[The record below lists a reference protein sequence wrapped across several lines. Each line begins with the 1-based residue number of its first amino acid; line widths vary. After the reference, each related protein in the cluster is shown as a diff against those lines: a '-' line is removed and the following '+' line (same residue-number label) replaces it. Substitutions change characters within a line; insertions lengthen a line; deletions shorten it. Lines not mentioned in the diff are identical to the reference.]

1 MTLPALADMLVPRR
15 QIPTRGLFD
24 QLVDLLGE
32 AIVGG
37 RYAPGERLHID
48 QFCDGY
54 GVSRTVMRE
63 ALRVLQAKGLVT
75 AKPNVGTLV
84 RPTDQWNLLD
94 ADVLRWRRSTNCADQ
109 IDMDIAVL
117 AMRLLGLHDELH
129 GNTVF
134 EQLLENVADIRCTL
148 PTVSDTVRDEMPPT
162 GQLAAP
168 GSTSPDGRRSEIGGT
183 YVTFDLA
190 RTTA

>member
-37 RYAPGERLHID
+37 RYAPGERLHVD
-48 QFCDGY
+48 QLCDGY
-54 GVSRTVMRE
+54 SVSRTVMRE
-63 ALRVLQAKGLVT
+63 ALRVLQDKGLVT

-84 RPTDQWNLLD
+84 RPTDQWSLLD
-94 ADVLRWRRSTNCADQ
+94 ADVLRWRRSTNCGDQ
-109 IDMDIAVL
+109 IDADIAVL
-117 AMRLLGLHDELH
+117 ATRLIDLHDELH

-134 EQLLENVADIRCTL
+134 EQLLENLAGIHCAL
-148 PTVSDTVRDEMPPT
+148 PAVFDTIRDETPPS
-162 GQLAAP
+162 GQLAAS
-168 GSTSPDGRRSEIGGT
+168 GSTSPDGTRPDAGGT
-183 YVTFDLA
+183 YVTFDLV
-190 RTTA
+190 RTLA